1 MPLALTLQPRSGV
14 CSSTLVASRTRTSRQ
29 PTCLCVHCA
38 LLAVHRLLAAVTQ
51 VKLGDISATSTA
63 PSGAAKGDD
72 SGGGGGDD
80 DDASTESC
88 SRGSKKVPEWEKHV
102 KLMQPGLQ
110 AWLRGVLTRLPSP
123 AALAAPYKPSTDE
136 HQLRYMVCVC
146 ACVGGWRMCPRW

>member
-14 CSSTLVASRTRTSRQ
+14 CGSTLVASRTRTSRQ

-38 LLAVHRLLAAVTQ
+38 LLLGHRLLAAVTQ

-63 PSGAAKGDD
+63 ASSAAKGGD
-72 SGGGGGDD
+72 SGGGGDD
-80 DDASTESC
+80 DASTETC
-88 SRGSKKVPEWEKHV
+88 SRGKKVPEWEKSV

-146 ACVGGWRMCPRW
+146 ACVGGWGMRPRW